1 MAKPSRY
8 IARKP
13 DVAGFIAYTSQEHE
27 VWRDLSAAQRP
38 LLPGRACQEYL
49 VGLNTLRLPFT
60 RIPQCEEVSERLEIA
75 TGWRVQPVDALI
87 SFDKFFEL
95 LSRRSFPAASFIRAR
110 EEFDYLQEPD
120 VFHELFGH
128 TPLLTQPLFAEFSQR
143 IGETGRAAPPE
154 YHVWL
159 ARLYWMTIEFGLIN
173 TPKGLRAYGAG
184 IISSPTELTYAL
196 QSDVPERRPFDALD
210 ALRTPYRIDVLQ
222 PIYYVLDSFRQLA
235 ELSERNL
242 LTLIDEAR
250 ELGLFS
256 SQPSRDEDNDS
267 NRMRPYRPAL

>member
-1 MAKPSRY
+1 MAKPSKY
-8 IARKP
+8 LARKP
-13 DVAGFIAYTSQEHE
+13 DELGFIAYTRSEHA
-27 VWRDLSAAQRP
+27 VWRDLCAAQRP
-38 LLPGRACQEYL
+38 LLHGRACAEYL
-49 VGLNTLRLPFT
+49 AGLDCLRLPRT
-60 RIPQCEEVSERLEIA
+60 RIPQCEEVSARLELA
-75 TGWRVQPVDALI
+75 TGWRVQPVAALI

-95 LSRRSFPAASFIRAR
+95 LSRRIFPAASFIRAR
-110 EEFDYLQEPD
+110 EEFEYLQEPD

-128 TPLLTQPLFAEFSQR
+128 TPLLTQPLFAEYSQR

-173 TPKGLRAYGAG
+173 TPTGLRAYGAG

-196 QSDVPERRPFDALD
+196 QSDVPERRPFNALD

-222 PIYYVLDSFRQLA
+222 PIYYVLNSFRQLA

-242 LTLIDEAR
+242 LTLIDQAR

-256 SQPSRDEDNDS
+256 APQTRDEENDPDS
-267 NRMRPYRPAL
+267 LRTYRPAL